1 MDESELAGKGLA
13 ISTVERETG
22 LAKDTLRV
30 WEKRYGFPAPDR
42 DANGERVYSRDQVEK
57 LILIKRLIDRGTRP
71 AKLVRLSMEE
81 LLARTDPGVGA
92 ADDPPQLVEILQLV
106 KTHSAVELRKRLEQ
120 ALLEQGLEE
129 FLRATAAP
137 LSPIVGDAWM
147 RGEIEV
153 FEEHLYTETLQI
165 LLRSAIA
172 AHSRPDGAP
181 RVLLTTFPGEQH
193 ILGLLMAECMLW
205 IHGATCVP
213 LGPQTPV
220 REIVLAAETQRI
232 DVVGLSF
239 SPAYPGQTAIDTL
252 AALRAMLPAGTE
264 VWAGGSNPA
273 LFRRRIDGVLPV
285 REVSA
290 ISDAV
295 VNWRASQPRH
305 VD

>member
-1 MDESELAGKGLA
+1 MDESQLTEIGLP

-30 WEKRYGFPAPDR
+30 WEKRYGFPTPGR
-42 DANGERVYSRDQVEK
+42 DANGERVYGHDQVEK
-57 LILIKRLIDRGTRP
+57 LIIIKRLIDRGLRP

-81 LLARTDPGVGA
+81 LLARTDPGA
-92 ADDPPQLVEILQLV
+92 SATADPPQLVEILQLV
-106 KTHSAVELRKRLEQ
+106 KTHNTTELRRRLDQ
-120 ALLEQGLEE
+120 ALLQQGLEG
-129 FLRATAAP
+129 FLQATVAP
-137 LSPIVGDAWM
+137 LSPMVGDAWM

-153 FEEHLYTETLQI
+153 FEEHLYTETLQV

-172 AHSRPDGAP
+172 AISRPGGAP

-193 ILGLLMAECMLW
+193 ILGLLMAECMMW
-205 IHGATCVP
+205 ISGATCVP
-213 LGPQTPV
+213 LGPQTPA
-220 REIVLAAETQRI
+220 REIVLAAEAQRI

-252 AALRAMLPAGTE
+252 AALRAMLPAGIA

-285 REVSA
+285 RELSA
-290 ISDAV
+290 IADAV
-295 VNWRASQPRH
+295 VNWRASQPST
-305 VD
+305 